1 MLFLFIFT
9 CYLNFFNQYSR
20 KRPRPS
26 TSKYLFAYFR
36 GEYETNGEQVYFA
49 TSEDGLHWEEL
60 NGKGS
65 SQKPVLTSTI
75 GDKGVRDMFIIRSP
89 ENNKFFL
96 IASDL
101 KINGN
106 WDWDRAQHNGS
117 HSIIIWESKDLV
129 HWSDPRNVSVATSNA
144 GCTWAPESIYID
156 SKENRNKKNRPNYFN
171 NNYFDEDFNGY
182 AVYWAS
188 RVYENG
194 HWSQQ
199 RIYMAKTQDFITF
212 TPPQLFI
219 NETYDV
225 IDTTIIKSSIDG
237 SYYRFSKNES
247 KKNIVV
253 QRTDDFFSTWKYV
266 KAPTVESQNG
276 VEAPLIFKLNNEN
289 RWCLMLDNYG
299 GTGYYPLITNN
310 LSGDELEFEILDK
323 SKYQMPGNPR
333 HGYVLP
339 ITDYEYRDIRNRW
352 LIE

>member
-1 MLFLFIFT
+1 MLILLIFS
-9 CYLNFFNQYSR
+9 CYFNFFSQYAR
-20 KRPRPS
+20 KRPRPGP
-26 TSKYLFAYFR
+26 SKYLFAYFR

-75 GDKGVRDMFIIRSP
+75 GEKGVRDMFIIRSP

-117 HSIIIWESKDLV
+117 HSIIVWDSKDLV
-129 HWSDPRNVSVATSNA
+129 HWSEPRNISVSAPNA
-144 GCTWAPESIYID
+144 GCTWAPESIFID
-156 SKENRNKKNRPNYFN
+156 PKENQIKNNNRNYFHNYFN
-171 NNYFDEDFNGY
+171 GDFTGY

-188 RVYENG
+188 RVFEGG

-199 RIYMAKTQDFITF
+199 KVYMATTQDFITF
-212 TPPQLFI
+212 TPPQVFI
-219 NETYDV
+219 EESYDV
-225 IDTTIIKSSIDG
+225 IDTTIIKSSLDNN
-237 SYYRFSKNES
+237 YYRFSKNES
-247 KKNIVV
+247 KKTIIV
-253 QRTDDFFSTWKYV
+253 QKSEDFFSTWKYIS
-266 KAPTVESQNG
+266 APVVESQNG
-276 VEAPLIFKLNNEN
+276 VEAPLIFKFNNEN

-299 GTGYYPLITNN
+299 GSGYYPLVTNN
-310 LSGDELEFEILDK
+310 LSGDELVFEKLDT
-323 SKYQMPGNPR
+323 SEYQMPGNPR

-352 LIE
+352 YIE

>member
-1 MLFLFIFT
+1 MLVFLICS

-20 KRPRPS
+20 SRPRPS

-75 GDKGVRDMFIIRSP
+75 GEKGVRDMFIIRSP

-106 WDWDRAQHNGS
+106 WDWTRAQHNGS
-117 HSIIIWESKDLV
+117 HCIIVWESKDLV
-129 HWSDPRNVSVATSNA
+129 HWSDPRNVSVAVDNA
-144 GCTWAPESIYID
+144 GCTWAPEAIYVD
-156 SKENRNKKNRPNYFN
+156 PRESKYRRNDQFS
-171 NNYFDEDFNGY
+171 GY

-194 HWSQQ
+194 QWSHQ
-199 RIYMAKTQDFITF
+199 RIYMARTQDFMTF
-212 TPPQLFI
+212 TPPELFI

-225 IDTTIIKSSIDG
+225 IDTTIIKSTIDG
-237 SYYRFSKNES
+237 TYYRFSKNES
-247 KKNIVV
+247 KKNIVI
-253 QRTDDFFSTWKYV
+253 QKTDDFFSTWKYV
-266 KAPTVESQNG
+266 RAPAVESQNG
-276 VEAPLIFKLNNEN
+276 VEAPLIFKFNNEN

-299 GTGYYPLITNN
+299 SAGYYPLVTNS
-310 LSGDELEFEILDK
+310 LTGDELVFEVLDK

-339 ITDYEYRDIRNRW
+339 ITDYEYRDVRNRW
-352 LIE
+352 LVE